1 MKVLVQDMENVT
13 NIGFS
18 ILDFYIS
25 NKDWKLIAFVYR
37 STTILQ
43 QAFNLIGRS
52 IHGIGNALR
61 C

>member
-25 NKDWKLIAFVYR
+25 NKDWKLIAFV
-37 STTILQ
+37 
-43 QAFNLIGRS
+43 
-52 IHGIGNALR
+52 
-61 C
+61 